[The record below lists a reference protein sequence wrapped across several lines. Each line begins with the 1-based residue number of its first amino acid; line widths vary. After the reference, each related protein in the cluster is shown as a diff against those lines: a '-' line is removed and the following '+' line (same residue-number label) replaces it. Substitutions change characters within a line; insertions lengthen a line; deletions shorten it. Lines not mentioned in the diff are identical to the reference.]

1 MGEHGPVSTHVALL
15 RGINVGT
22 AKRVAM
28 PALRQLAEGL
38 GYTDV
43 RTHLNSGNLLLSTD
57 EDAETLRQR
66 LEQGIEETFGLHADV
81 VVRTLDRLAA
91 VLAANPFPDGDPSRV
106 VIAFLAGPPAAGTP
120 ERLAALAAEDEPF
133 LVHGLEVYLHH
144 AHGLADSALAAG
156 LTKALG
162 VRATVRNLRTVT
174 KVVELGRR

>member
-28 PALRQLAEGL
+28 PVLRALAEGL

-66 LEQGIEETFGLHADV
+66 LEQGVEETFGLHADV
-81 VVRTLDRLAA
+81 VVRTLDQLAA
-91 VLAANPFPDGDPSRV
+91 VLAANPFPDGDPSQV
-106 VIAFLAGPPAAGTP
+106 VIAFLAGPPAAGTQ
-120 ERLAALAAEDEPF
+120 ERLAALAGEDEPF
-133 LVHGLEVYLHH
+133 LVRGLEVYVHH
-144 AHGLADSALAAG
+144 GHGLADSALAAG
-156 LTKALG
+156 LAKALG